1 MQNYQT
7 PNGVPNG
14 VISPENYYA
23 ATDII
28 KVSYVL
34 LRSEVQNSI
43 LYAEHIMLAITHEG
57 IYYTFSNMFRRFV
70 PLWN

>member
-1 MQNYQT
+1 LTPPPPPTSRPPTYEVQNYQT

-28 KVSYVL
+28 KVSYDF
-34 LRSEVQNSI
+34 LRSEVQN
-43 LYAEHIMLAITHEG
+43 TVKK
-57 IYYTFSNMFRRFV
+57 TFSSLICQF
-70 PLWN
+70 